1 MSLMNMVAKVAVG
14 YALAKG
20 VSAVTKSGGM
30 GKVMEGLQGRSAGT
44 GTPMGTATGG
54 APAGSGG
61 LGDML
66 GRLGG
71 GAAAPG
77 GASGGLGG
85 ILGQLTGGAA
95 PGGAGGGLGDM
106 LGQLTGQAG
115 GNLSGG
121 GLGGLGG
128 LLGGLAA
135 ARGGNEGA
143 AGSLE
148 ALLGR
153 EAPAEEPP
161 EEQTAGLMIRAMISA
176 ARCDGELDGNEQET
190 LLATIGEGASPEDMN
205 FVREAMAAPVNARG
219 IAQDT
224 PKGMETQ
231 VYSMSVM
238 AIEPDHPA
246 EAQYLHELAG
256 SLGISEGTVNEIH
269 DSFGVPRLYG

>member
-20 VSAVTKSGGM
+20 VGAVTRSGGM
-30 GKVMEGLQGRSAGT
+30 GKVMEGLQGRAAGT
-44 GTPMGTATGG
+44 GTPMGG

-61 LGDML
+61 LGDMI

-71 GAAAPG
+71 GA
-77 GASGGLGG
+77 
-85 ILGQLTGGAA
+85 T

-106 LGQLTGQAG
+106 LGQLTGASAG
-115 GNLSGG
+115 GAAQGGLGGLLGQLSGGNPGGELSGG
-121 GLGGLGG
+121 GLGGIGGMLGG
-128 LLGGLAA
+128 MAA
-135 ARGGNEGA
+135 ARAGDSGA

-153 EAPAEEPP
+153 EMPAEEPP
-161 EEQTAGLMIRAMISA
+161 EEESAGLMIRAMISA
-176 ARCDGELDGNEQET
+176 ARCDGELDGNEKET
-190 LLATIGEGASPEDMN
+190 LLATIGEGAGQEEMA
-205 FVREAMAAPVNARG
+205 FVQAAMSAPVSART

-256 SLGISEGTVNEIH
+256 SLGISEGTANEIH